1 MSRWECLED
10 LTNRPWFS
18 RTWVIQEIALASKA
32 TLFCGEF
39 RLDWSIFLSAL
50 QWLVHTRS
58 SVSFQSDI
66 NLSMHIAVVQ
76 GDPNKSDEVLM
87 SLLNFCR
94 EFDANDPRDKVYG
107 LLGHPALRGFLL
119 TRDQIEPDHSKSVA
133 DVFKDVAMIGLLQDR
148 SLAVLSY
155 IRRKQWSSPENDCLP
170 SFVPRW
176 DGDDSQYRCL
186 SEDQTAFGTAT
197 CIEPDFQVS
206 PCGNILEVRGCVF
219 DVVTRYTDIL
229 EFNEESMWFDFYR
242 DLDSDEASGKLMKRV
257 WETLRHSPNSEYPSG
272 CSEHEALGFAVT
284 ASCNDNASTSSSILA
299 DYSSFILETLVE
311 AGRVTSDSMGQNG
324 EYDNIVAAA
333 EGGDLVQFGV
343 KATPACMERRLFRT
357 SKGYFGLGSPFLESG
372 DLICI
377 LFGTRTPFILRKKDD
392 AFGLIE
398 DCYIS
403 GIMSGEAIEMWQNGE
418 LSDMKFRL
426 Q

>member
-1 MSRWECLED
+1 M
-10 LTNRPWFS
+10 
-18 RTWVIQEIALASKA
+18 
-32 TLFCGEF
+32 
-39 RLDWSIFLSAL
+39 
-50 QWLVHTRS
+50 
-58 SVSFQSDI
+58 
-66 NLSMHIAVVQ
+66 
-76 GDPNKSDEVLM
+76 
-87 SLLNFCR
+87 
-94 EFDANDPRDKVYG
+94 
-107 LLGHPALRGFLL
+107 RGFLQ
-119 TRDQIEPDHSKSVA
+119 TRDQIEPDHTKSVA

-155 IRRKQWSSPENDCLP
+155 VRRKQWPSPENDCLP

-176 DGDDSQYRCL
+176 DGGDSQYRCL
-186 SEDQTAFGTAT
+186 FEDQTAFGTAT

-206 PCGNILEVRGCVF
+206 PCDNILEVRGCVF

-229 EFNEESMWFDFYR
+229 EFNEESMSFDFYR
-242 DLDSDEASGKLMKRV
+242 DLDSDEVSGNLIERV

-272 CSEHEALGFAVT
+272 CSEHEALGFAIT
-284 ASCNDNASTSSSILA
+284 ASCNDTASTSSSILA
-299 DYSSFILETLVE
+299 DYSSFMLETLVE
-311 AGRVTSDSMGQNG
+311 AGRVTSDSMGQNR

-418 LSDMKFRL
+418 LSDTKFRL